1 MTQEKQNELKAE
13 IRDLQNNLV
22 RKKQELY
29 KLMNDPEIPKPDKP
43 EDNKSKGLGDSIK
56 KVTDKLGIKQ
66 CGGCKKR
73 QDKLNRL
80 FPYKT
85 YPKKEE

>member
-1 MTQEKQNELKAE
+1 MTQEKQNQLKTE

-29 KLMNDPEIPKPDKP
+29 KLMNDPEIPKSDKP
-43 EDNKSKGLGDSIK
+43 ADNKSKGLGDSIK